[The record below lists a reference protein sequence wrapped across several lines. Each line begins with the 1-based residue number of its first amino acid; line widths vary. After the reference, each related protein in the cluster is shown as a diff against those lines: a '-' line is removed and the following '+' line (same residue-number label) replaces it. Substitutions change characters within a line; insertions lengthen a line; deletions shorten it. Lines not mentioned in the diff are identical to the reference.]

1 MNKND
6 FYFMTSFATFSIGV
20 TYFRLRVYMDR
31 WLISVMDNYPIVG
44 VCFCLLLFIMVYN
57 LVKIMKQHKQDSDSK
72 GSENTIK
79 RNDFYFMMSFVTF
92 TLNTLLIVLDSGL
105 FGFAGSNHAISRMW
119 NEYPIISL
127 LYIINIVIMI
137 YHLVKIIKLALNK
150 ASKNV

>member
-79 RNDFYFMMSFVTF
+79 
-92 TLNTLLIVLDSGL
+92 
-105 FGFAGSNHAISRMW
+105 
-119 NEYPIISL
+119 
-127 LYIINIVIMI
+127 
-137 YHLVKIIKLALNK
+137 
-150 ASKNV
+150 